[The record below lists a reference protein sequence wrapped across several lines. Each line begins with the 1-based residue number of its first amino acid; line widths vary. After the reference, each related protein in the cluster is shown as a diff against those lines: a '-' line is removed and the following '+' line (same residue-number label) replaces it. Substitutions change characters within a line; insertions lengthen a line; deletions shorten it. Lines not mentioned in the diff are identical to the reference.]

1 MKRFSQNAKAKALK
15 RAPLFQGLSQ
25 KELGELAK
33 VTEDMDGAAGTVLIR
48 EGEIGREFFVLLEG
62 EVEVERQGKSLGTR
76 DAGDFFGEI
85 AVLEQVPRTATVTAR
100 TPVRFLVLTRPAFRR
115 LIVDNPKVE
124 TKVLRALAKRVLTL
138 SDDPSLC

>member
-1 MKRFSQNAKAKALK
+1 MKPFSKSAKVKALK

-25 KELGELAK
+25 KELGELEK
-33 VTEDMDGAAGTVLIR
+33 VTEDMDGEPGTVLIR
-48 EGEIGREFFVLLEG
+48 EGEIGKEFFVLLEG
-62 EVEVERQGKSLGTR
+62 EVEVERKGKSLGTR

-85 AVLEQVPRTATVTAR
+85 AVLEQVPRTATVTAK
-100 TPVRFLVLTRPAFRR
+100 THVRFLVLTRPAFRR
-115 LIVDNPKVE
+115 LIADNPAVE